1 MMKRLLFILIIM
13 FSATI
18 VELANE
24 ELTIKKIASETSD
37 VRRDRYIREY
47 KEKLGVMQYVQ
58 EFYRNEYD
66 YSEYLNQLLDLTYE
80 ALETENMD
88 VLLQVVELAKA
99 E

>member
-1 MMKRLLFILIIM
+1 L
-13 FSATI
+13 
-18 VELANE
+18 
-24 ELTIKKIASETSD
+24 
-37 VRRDRYIREY
+37 
-47 KEKLGVMQYVQ
+47 QYVQ